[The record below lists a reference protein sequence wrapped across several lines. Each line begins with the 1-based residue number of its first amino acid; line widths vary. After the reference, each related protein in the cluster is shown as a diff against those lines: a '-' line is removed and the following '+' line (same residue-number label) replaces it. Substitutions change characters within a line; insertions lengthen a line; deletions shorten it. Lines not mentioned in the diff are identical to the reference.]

1 MTMTD
6 VPRMIIVN
14 LIGGLGNQMFQ
25 YACGSALGRDFGLTV
40 KVATD
45 MFDGY
50 RLHDGPEFIRVF
62 STSAAVAGFRDM
74 ENLLGRW
81 RARPTVRRWLGHD
94 ALKLFRG
101 RHFIVEQQFRYSQE
115 LQELAK
121 RGVYLQ
127 GYWQSERYFEKYAD
141 ALRKEF
147 AFRNTPSGRN
157 AELAHQIRQDVSVSL
172 HIRRGDY
179 ANCPKTLAFHGLCEP
194 DYYVRAIEYVRRNV
208 PRFRL
213 FAFSDDPQWVART
226 LKSLYPEM
234 VVVDHNL
241 GDQSHNDMLLMSM
254 CHHHIIA
261 NSSFSW
267 WGAWLNSDPNKI
279 VIAPRKWFADA
290 PDTADLIPE
299 NWIRL

>member
-1 MTMTD
+1 MSD

-25 YACGSALGRDFGLTV
+25 YACGWALGRGSGLTV

-50 RLHDGPEFIRVF
+50 PRHNGPELGRVF
-62 STSAAVAGFRDM
+62 STSAAVASSRDM
-74 ENLLGRW
+74 QNLLGRW
-81 RARPTVRRWLGHD
+81 RARPNVRRWLGLD
-94 ALKLFRG
+94 ALKLLRG
-101 RHFIVEQQFRYSQE
+101 RHFIVEQEFRYNRE
-115 LQELAK
+115 LQDLVG
-121 RGVYLQ
+121 RGLYLQ
-127 GYWQSERYFEKYAD
+127 GYWQSERYFGKHAD

-147 AFRNTPSGRN
+147 AFRNTPTGRN
-157 AELAHQIRQDVSVSL
+157 AELARHIRQDVSVSL
-172 HIRRGDY
+172 HVRRGDY

-194 DYYVRAIEYVRRNV
+194 DYYVRAIELMRRHV
-208 PRFRL
+208 PQSRL

-226 LKSLYPEM
+226 LKPSHPEM
-234 VVVDHNL
+234 VIVNHSPGN
-241 GDQSHNDMLLMSM
+241 QSHNDMLLMSM

-267 WGAWLNSDPNKI
+267 WGAWLNPDPNKI